1 MRRLLLTSL
10 LILAIPMAAE
20 ARRIPM
26 TSLGQSDVT
35 DLSLGHGHGGH
46 HGLALSLG
54 LNSGPGSDFPPGPPL
69 GVPPG
74 PPDGVPPHPR
84 VPAHGHFPLSHVPPV
99 APAPVPEPGTGLLL
113 LGGLLGLAWQSR
125 ARR

>member
-10 LILAIPMAAE
+10 LALAIPMTAE

-26 TSLGQSDVT
+26 TSLGHSDPT
-35 DLSLGHGHGGH
+35 DLSLGHGHSGH
-46 HGLALSLG
+46 HGLALGHG
-54 LNSGPGSDFPPGPPL
+54 LNLDPGSGFPPGPPA

-74 PPDGVPPHPR
+74 PPVGVPPHPI

-99 APAPVPEPGTGLLL
+99 GAPVPEPGTAVLL
-113 LGGLLGLAWQSR
+113 LGGMLGLAWKSR
-125 ARR
+125 ARH